1 MAQPE
6 HGIRL
11 RSSARTSTGQ
21 VRENNEDHIHLWA
34 RDQFVLAVVADGMGG
49 AAAGEEASRIAVEA
63 IKAGFNFREQPDIAD
78 ISEEAAITERLRQS
92 IQTANSSIM
101 RKALAIPEMRGMG
114 TTITLA
120 HVRGTQVIVAHV
132 GDSRAY
138 LVDSDDGSITQITS
152 DHSFV
157 QALLMAGH
165 ITPEQA
171 ENHPMGN
178 VLYRALGQAED
189 VDIDIYYRRLHV
201 GDRLVLCSDGL
212 TRHVR
217 AEEIARL
224 SLADPNPDGVSQALI
239 DLANSRGGEDNV
251 SVIVIS
257 VEGDRAAE
265 IAPHNVQV
273 RVSTD
278 DDETLL
284 LRERPITRAEATALA
299 DKEPNGTSSGTTD
312 ELKMHAERLK
322 DSADHSDL
330 FPSLPPER
338 ESAKTPA
345 ADDHDQ
351 AIPRKP
357 DAPLEAIGQ
366 RTFSAEGRDTLT
378 PDQ

>member
-224 SLADPNPDGVSQALI
+224 ALADPNPDGVSQALI

-299 DKEPNGTSSGTTD
+299 DKEPNGASSGTTD
-312 ELKMHAERLK
+312 ELKIHAERLK
-322 DSADHSDL
+322 DSADPSDL